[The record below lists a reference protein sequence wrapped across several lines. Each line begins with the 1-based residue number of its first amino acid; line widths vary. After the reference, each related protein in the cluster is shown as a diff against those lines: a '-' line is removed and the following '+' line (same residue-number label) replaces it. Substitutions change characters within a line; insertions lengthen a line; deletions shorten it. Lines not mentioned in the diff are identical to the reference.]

1 MLWFHDSFSSLSL
14 LYSYALSFTSRHS
27 FYPPRLYEFD
37 DHQHFIQRYDIS
49 AVFILSSSSILGR
62 HWFLTRLNA
71 LVGLVQLCRHDFC
84 LLNPAINLRS
94 NITQATYDF
103 VTQFPILLSSP
114 ISLFP
119 PFFVSYTIQRIFS
132 AFREISFDCSFLYFL
147 LYFQGSRTYTKH
159 EGGFFHHDTQ
169 WANAPFS

>member
-119 PFFVSYTIQRIFS
+119 P
-132 AFREISFDCSFLYFL
+132 L
-147 LYFQGSRTYTKH
+147 LRLL
-159 EGGFFHHDTQ
+159 HDTTHLFCIQ
-169 WANAPFS
+169 GNLIRLLFSLFPFVFSRITHIHQA